1 MTQPDTLLTAAEVA
15 DELRVH
21 VSTVSRWVRD
31 NRIAAIKLPGGHL
44 RFRRADVDALIA
56 ASPTEAGAA

>member
-31 NRIAAIKLPGGHL
+31 RRITAIKLPGGHL
-44 RFRRADVDALIA
+44 RFRRADVDALMTSPPAEVDA
-56 ASPTEAGAA
+56 A